1 MSTYRI
7 VTAFSRNS
15 GSEVKKCIPS
25 KVLSPH
31 RKGEGMYRMSETIR
45 IVPARDGQIVL
56 DISRG
61 QVLYLN
67 VTAALIVDQ
76 LQRGKSESEISEVIG
91 NQFHVSREAAKGDIE
106 EFLRSLADRGLLL
119 NDSTK
124 PTQGERTLACDTLSG
139 EF

>member
-1 MSTYRI
+1 
-7 VTAFSRNS
+7 
-15 GSEVKKCIPS
+15 
-25 KVLSPH
+25 
-31 RKGEGMYRMSETIR
+31 MYRMSETIR

-67 VTAALIVDQ
+67 ATAALIVDQ

-106 EFLRSLADRGLLL
+106 EFLRSLADRGLVL

-124 PTQGERTLACDTLSG
+124 PTHGERTLACDTLSG